1 MNMTEP
7 ADFIVDH
14 EGAQLRTP
22 PHSIEAE
29 SSVLSGLLMDNGAWD
44 RVGDMLNESDFY
56 RYEHQRIF
64 GAIASLVNANKPA
77 DVVTVFE
84 HLKSQ
89 GKAEEAG
96 GLAYINALAQY
107 VPSAA
112 NIRRYA
118 EIVRERSLSRRLVA
132 ISDDVR
138 GLAEDASRP
147 FEERVEMATAS
158 ISKLLEGAGGD
169 TWQSS
174 SDGVSEL
181 LDRMQAQADGTE
193 HQDFVTTGVADLDE
207 SLNGGLR
214 GGELAIV
221 GARPGMGK
229 TSFALGVADHVAGVH
244 GVPVAIFT
252 MEMPRAQ
259 LQARRM
265 AMRSRVPLSR
275 IKRAE
280 RLQDGDWARISE
292 ATDGLARAPVFIND
306 QSGLN
311 INQLRARARGIRRRA
326 GILGLI
332 VVDYLGLMT
341 GNDPKQP
348 RTYQLEQVTK
358 GLKDLSKE
366 MDCPVLLLC
375 QLNRAIEQRADPV
388 PMLSDLRD
396 SGAIEQDADIVMLV
410 HRDIVAKPDLGTE
423 WRDYARLFVA
433 KQRDGPTA
441 TINLLYT
448 GEITLFQDW
457 PRDREI
463 PRSRA
468 RVVGSNTAKGL

>member
-7 ADFIVDH
+7 ADFMVDR
-14 EGAQLRTP
+14 EVAQLRTP

-56 RYEHQRIF
+56 RYEHRRIF

-89 GKAEEAG
+89 GKADEAG
-96 GLAYINALAQY
+96 GLPYINTLAQY

-158 ISKLLEGAGGD
+158 ISKLLEGAGCD
-169 TWQSS
+169 AWQSS
-174 SDGVSEL
+174 SDGVCEL

-193 HQDFVTTGVADLDE
+193 HQDFVSTGFADVDE

-214 GGELAIV
+214 GGELVIV

-229 TSFALGVADHVAGVH
+229 TSFALRVADHVAGVQ
-244 GVPVAIFT
+244 GAPVAIFT

-292 ATDGLARAPVFIND
+292 ATDGLARAQVFIND

-326 GILGLI
+326 GSLGLI

-348 RTYQLEQVTK
+348 RTYQLEQATK

-366 MDCPVLLLC
+366 MGCPVLLLC

-410 HRDIVAKPDLGTE
+410 HRDIVAKPDLGAE
-423 WRDYARLFVA
+423 WRDYAKLFIA
-433 KQRDGPTA
+433 KQRDGETG
-441 TINLLYT
+441 TINLMYT
-448 GEITLFQDW
+448 GEFTLFQDW
-457 PRDREI
+457 PRGKEV

-468 RVVGSNTAKGL
+468 RVVGSNTAGGL